1 MAGTMALTGEQIN
14 QAVDKVKQIRPAY
27 AEILDFYGQLFIV
40 QEDSKKNIAI
50 DPIVIS
56 ETVLA
61 QKREAHFPLINISDF
76 VIDEAASQ
84 ILFKQICRMAT
95 GVTEKMGD
103 TAEAILEAIDNE
115 EMDLPRLFSG
125 LLNEDDADLKS
136 LADGL
141 KIDGEVLA
149 LIAYASIN
157 PSIVLNTGQLSTFLD
172 KEASWEKGYCP
183 ICGQMPGFAL
193 LEDQGKRSFF
203 CSFCRY
209 QWLAPRRFCPFCEN
223 REEKTLAYF
232 FSEAEKEYRVDVCEK
247 CHQYIKTLD
256 MRNTE
261 RIIYVPLEQVATLHL
276 DIKAKANGLESGV
289 ALNI

>member
-1 MAGTMALTGEQIN
+1 MGGTMALTGEQIN

-27 AEILDFYGQLFIV
+27 TDILDFYGRLFIA
-40 QEDSKKNIAI
+40 QEDSKASIAI
-50 DPIVIS
+50 DPIIIS
-56 ETVLA
+56 ETALD
-61 QKREAHFPLINISDF
+61 QKREAQFPLINISDF

-84 ILFKQICRMAT
+84 TLFKRICRMA
-95 GVTEKMGD
+95 GNVSGKLSD
-103 TAEAILEAIDNE
+103 PAEAILEAIENE
-115 EMDLPRLFSG
+115 QMDLPRHFSSF
-125 LLNEDDADLKS
+125 LSEDDVYMKR

-141 KIDGEVLA
+141 KIDGEALA
-149 LIAYASIN
+149 LFTYSSIN
-157 PSIVLNTGQLSTFLD
+157 PSIVLNTDQLSTFLD

-183 ICGQMPGFAL
+183 ICGSLPGFAL
-193 LEDQGKRSFF
+193 LEDEGKRSFF

-232 FSEAEKEYRVDVCEK
+232 FSEEEKEYRVDVCEK
-247 CHQYIKTLD
+247 CHKYIKTLD

-276 DIKAKANGLESGV
+276 DIKAKAKGLESGV
-289 ALNI
+289 VLNI